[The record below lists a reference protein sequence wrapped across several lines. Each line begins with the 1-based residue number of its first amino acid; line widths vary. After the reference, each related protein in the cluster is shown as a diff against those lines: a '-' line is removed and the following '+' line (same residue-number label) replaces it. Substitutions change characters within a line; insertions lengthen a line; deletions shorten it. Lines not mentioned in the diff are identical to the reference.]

1 MTDRRF
7 ATADGRTLGRD
18 DILASPDM
26 PVDYVDVPRWGGRVR
41 VQAARVGSGPFVAYV
56 NRRVKIQGQPGP
68 GDEPTDQER
77 SARRLVAAVIMSAID
92 EDGDPLFTWADADV
106 LRDKHWNSV
115 TKVATRAFELAGQ
128 DQINPAV
135 EILGAAARIYNALD
149 DKDREAWEPVLNQLA
164 DVMAAANEVWE
175 SLHPVGEDGVPIAQ
189 EVDVFAAGKGSSEL
203 DRTSGTSTPSA

>member
-1 MTDRRF
+1 MTDHRF
-7 ATADGRTLGRD
+7 AVADGRTLTRD

-41 VQAARVGSGPFVAYV
+41 VQAARVGSLPFVAYV
-56 NRRVKIQGQPGP
+56 NRRIKVQGQPGP
-68 GDEPTDQER
+68 GEEPSDAEK
-77 SARRLVAAVIMSAID
+77 SARRMVAAVIMSAID
-92 EDGDPLFTWADADV
+92 DSGDPLFTWSDADT

-149 DKDREAWEPVLNQLA
+149 DRDREAWEPVLNQLA
-164 DVMAAANEVWE
+164 DVMAAANNVWNE
-175 SLHPVGEDGVPIAQ
+175 LHPVDDNGVPVER
-189 EVDVFAAGKGSSEL
+189 EVDVFAAGKGSSAPA
-203 DRTSGTSTPSA
+203 RTSGTSTPSD